1 VKIALSHHFDTTRAW
16 QIIMKWAFALNA
28 VLLFGIALKLFTGDW
43 PTAIGIA
50 VSEALVFGFTRLF
63 LHYQS
68 GSFGTLYRDRV
79 EVEPNALLGRSP
91 SRTARSVCSR
101 TVLGRAGG
109 VLGGPTQRRRAVRES
124 RSEHAS

>member
-1 VKIALSHHFDTTRAW
+1 
-16 QIIMKWAFALNA
+16 MKWAFALNA

-68 GSFGTLYRDRV
+68 GSFGTLYR
-79 EVEPNALLGRSP
+79 E
-91 SRTARSVCSR
+91 C
-101 TVLGRAGG
+101 
-109 VLGGPTQRRRAVRES
+109 
-124 RSEHAS
+124 